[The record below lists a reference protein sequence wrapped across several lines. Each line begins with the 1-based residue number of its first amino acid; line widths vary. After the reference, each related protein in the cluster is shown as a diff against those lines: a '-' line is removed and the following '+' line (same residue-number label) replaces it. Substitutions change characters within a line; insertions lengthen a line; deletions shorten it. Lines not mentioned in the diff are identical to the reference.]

1 MPTLPDPPD
10 IDAMEPSMMNA
21 TELRVALEK
30 LWEWLE
36 QAQMAPLAD
45 APDDETFEAVEAK
58 MVEITR
64 ERRDRHS
71 DERAPRGG

>member
-1 MPTLPDPPD
+1 MTPLPDPPD
-10 IDAMEPSMMNA
+10 IASMDPALMSA
-21 TELRVALEK
+21 GELRVALEE

-36 QAQMAPLAD
+36 QAQMAPLAE
-45 APDDETFEAVEAK
+45 APEDELFEAVEAK

-71 DERAPRGG
+71 DEPAPRGG

>member
-10 IDAMEPSMMNA
+10 IEAMDPALMNA
-21 TELRVALEK
+21 SELRVALED
-30 LWEWLE
+30 LWGWLE
-36 QAQMAPLAD
+36 QAQMAPLSE
-45 APDDETFEAVEAK
+45 APDDELFEAVEAK

-71 DERAPRGG
+71 DEPAPRGG

>member
-1 MPTLPDPPD
+1 MPPLPDPPD
-10 IDAMEPSMMNA
+10 IDAMDPALMSA
-21 TELRVALEK
+21 GELRVALED
-30 LWEWLE
+30 LWEWME
-36 QAQMAPLAD
+36 QAQMAPLAE
-45 APDDETFEAVEAK
+45 APDDELFEAVEAK

>member
-10 IDAMEPSMMNA
+10 VDAMDPSMMNA
-21 TELRVALEK
+21 TELRVALEE

-71 DERAPRGG
+71 DETAPRGG

>member
-1 MPTLPDPPD
+1 MPALPDPPD
-10 IDAMEPSMMNA
+10 IEAMDPSMMSA
-21 TELRVALEK
+21 AELRVALEE

-36 QAQMAPLAD
+36 QAQMASLAD
-45 APDDETFEAVEAK
+45 APDDDVFEAVESM

-71 DERAPRGG
+71 DEPAPRGG

>member
-1 MPTLPDPPD
+1 MPALPDPPD
-10 IDAMEPSMMNA
+10 IDAMDPSMMSA
-21 TELRVALEK
+21 AELRVALEE

-36 QAQMAPLAD
+36 KAQMASLAD
-45 APDDETFEAVEAK
+45 APDDDVFEAVEAM

-71 DERAPRGG
+71 DEPAPRGG

>member
-1 MPTLPDPPD
+1 MDP
-10 IDAMEPSMMNA
+10 ALMSA
-21 TELRVALEK
+21 GELRVALED

-36 QAQMAPLAD
+36 QAQMVPLAE
-45 APDDETFEAVEAK
+45 APDDELFEAVEAK

-71 DERAPRGG
+71 DEPAPRGG

>member
-1 MPTLPDPPD
+1 MPLLPDPPD
-10 IDAMEPSMMNA
+10 IDAMDPALMSA
-21 TELRVALEK
+21 GELRVALEE

-36 QAQMAPLAD
+36 QAQMAPLAE
-45 APDDETFEAVEAK
+45 APDDELFEAVEAK

-71 DERAPRGG
+71 DEPAPRGG

>member
-1 MPTLPDPPD
+1 MPALPDPPD
-10 IDAMEPSMMNA
+10 FNSMDPASMSA
-21 TELRVALEK
+21 GELRVALES

-36 QAQMAPLAD
+36 EAQMAPLAD
-45 APDDETFEAVEAK
+45 APDDEIVEAAEAK

-71 DERAPRGG
+71 DEPAPRGG

>member
-1 MPTLPDPPD
+1 MPVLPDPPD
-10 IDAMEPSMMNA
+10 IDSMDPASMSA
-21 TELRVALEK
+21 SELRVALET

-45 APDDETFEAVEAK
+45 APDDEVVEAVEAK

-71 DERAPRGG
+71 DEPAPRGG

>member
-1 MPTLPDPPD
+1 MPPLPDPPD
-10 IDAMEPSMMNA
+10 IDALDPTLMSA
-21 TELRVALEK
+21 GELRVALEE

-45 APDDETFEAVEAK
+45 APDDELFESVEAK

-71 DERAPRGG
+71 DETAPRGG